1 MTAKP
6 SHGAPP
12 SSSATEL
19 GISVLLQSTIA
30 IDDQQNGICGRL
42 AAHDVEHLPITVKP
56 LRQNG
61 THATH
66 TTAESAISNHR
77 DGLAASPTSV
87 RRQGQVGHR
96 DDRLRR
102 TYPGARSTAAGVVVA
117 TRQSDRYRA
126 VRFGAGLSPR
136 LCAGQIPAA
145 MTPGS
150 SARVSTAGYW
160 LSDGPQRPAFC
171 LVSTAFR
178 GSVLIIPGI
187 VGSSPTRPT
196 GLRAAQRPAG

>member
-42 AAHDVEHLPITVKP
+42 AAHDV
-56 LRQNG
+56 
-61 THATH
+61 A
-66 TTAESAISNHR
+66 
-77 DGLAASPTSV
+77 
-87 RRQGQVGHR
+87 
-96 DDRLRR
+96 
-102 TYPGARSTAAGVVVA
+102 
-117 TRQSDRYRA
+117 
-126 VRFGAGLSPR
+126 
-136 LCAGQIPAA
+136 
-145 MTPGS
+145 
-150 SARVSTAGYW
+150 TAGYW

-196 GLRAAQRPAG
+196 GSCAAQKRGV